1 MSLEADL
8 FEIRKA
14 LPAIKLLERVEAALA
29 DAVHVEGRAAAGEK
43 KLAELSKA
51 VSVTTGELAT
61 ANAAVEDAKREASKL
76 VNDARKYASE
86 IKAKAKDDAE
96 KKAAKA
102 DADAAAIAADIAVQL
117 EKFAAQKQTNDEILA
132 MTQAQIA
139 HAEAKLSEIRAAIA
153 KITGG

>member
-1 MSLEADL
+1 MTFASDLLEV
-8 FEIRKA
+8 RKFLTA
-14 LPAIKLLERVEAALA
+14 FGSFERVERALSDADNLEVKVAKREKELAALT
-29 DAVHVEGRAAAGEK
+29 D
-43 KLAELSKA
+43 S
-51 VSVTTGELAT
+51 VSVATGELAT
-61 ANAAVEDAKREASKL
+61 AKAAVEDAKQEAGKL

-102 DADAAAIAADIAVQL
+102 DADSAAIAADIAVQI
-117 EKFAAQKQTNDEILA
+117 EKFAAQKQTNDEILE

-153 KITGG
+153 ALTKA